1 MSEEFRG
8 TEPAQAGGAG
18 WMNRVGQVV
27 SPLADRTHELI
38 GMGNVRRLVVEH
50 ADRVVVNLPLTAV
63 VAVATIVVLV
73 APWAAIVAA
82 AAALYWRVRVR
93 VERPE

>member
-8 TEPAQAGGAG
+8 PEPAQADGAG

-27 SPLADRTHELI
+27 SPIADRTHELI
-38 GMGNVRRLVVEH
+38 GLGNARRLVVEH

-63 VAVATIVVLV
+63 VAVAAIVVLV
-73 APWAAIVAA
+73 APWAAIVAGA
-82 AAALYWRVRVR
+82 AGLYWRVRVR